1 MALRFSN
8 RMAGQGSIQCG
19 PSISRASA
27 RTEASSRSVVS
38 EAVIGR
44 PCKVAPPPRVAV
56 KVSPRAGAWI
66 TAATGRPSST
76 TAMGMHH
83 QGLDFMKATVP
94 SMGSTTK
101 MRRFDRRSVVS
112 AVSSDSQP

>member
-1 MALRFSN
+1 M
-8 RMAGQGSIQCG
+8 
-19 PSISRASA
+19 
-27 RTEASSRSVVS
+27 
-38 EAVIGR
+38 GR
-44 PCKVAPPPRVAV
+44 PCSRAPPPRVAS
-56 KVSPRAGAWI
+56 KVSSSMGAWM

-83 QGLDFMKATVP
+83 HGLFFMKATVP

-101 MRRFDRRSVVS
+101 MRLRSSRSGLS